1 MISDYIVVI
10 ERVGWD
16 FEENGSFLINNFNGD

>member
-16 FEENGSFLINNFNGD
+16 FEENGWFLINNFNGD